1 MSCEASARWRRAFKS
16 VFLLMELTILA
27 FSDPHIHILLLFALE
42 LEHVVVDIMQ
52 EVYKSSN
59 SFIDFH

>member
-1 MSCEASARWRRAFKS
+1 MVEKS
-16 VFLLMELTILA
+16 VQECFPTNGCTILA
-27 FSDPHIHILLLFALE
+27 FSDPHIHILLLFDLE